1 MWIFWLAAI
10 FVLTIAEISTIN
22 LVSVWFIVS
31 SCVALVLSFIV
42 DSFMIQFTVFAVL
55 GILLMIT
62 TRPILN
68 KWLKPKNI
76 KTNLD
81 RVVGM
86 NAIVTEEIKKGDVGE
101 VKVDGKR
108 WSAISNTNFKVGDS
122 VLVLKIDGVKLI
134 VGKKD
139 L

>member
-10 FVLTIAEISTIN
+10 FVLTIAEVSTVS

-68 KWLKPKNI
+68 KWLKPKNV

-86 NAIVTEEIKKGDVGE
+86 NAIVTEEIKKGEVGE